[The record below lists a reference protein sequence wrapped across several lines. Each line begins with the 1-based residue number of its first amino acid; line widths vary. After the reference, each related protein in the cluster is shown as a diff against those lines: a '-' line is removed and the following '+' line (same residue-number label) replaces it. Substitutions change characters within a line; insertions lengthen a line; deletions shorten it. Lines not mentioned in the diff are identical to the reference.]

1 MRLTC
6 PNCGA
11 QYEVPDEVIPDTG
24 RDVQCSNCG
33 DTWFQHHP
41 DHMPDPDED
50 ETAGWD
56 APPDEDQ
63 DDDAAETDLVDD
75 PEPDAKA
82 ARDEA
87 DAGQLPDARRKTL
100 DPSVADVL
108 RTEAER
114 ERAVRKAEHGSG
126 LEIQPELGLGA
137 AAVESDKRGAEAQA
151 RMARLRGEPDAA
163 LPDKDDGQGPGPG
176 TRRSLLPDIDE
187 INSSLSSDGTIPG
200 RAQPDDADDTADAR
214 ATGGFRSGFRTVIL
228 LALLGLVLY
237 LFAPQIGQTI
247 PALEAPLT
255 QFVALVDAGRV
266 WLDQMV
272 GGIIADTE

>member
-11 QYEVPDEVIPDTG
+11 QYEVPDEVIPETG

-50 ETAGWD
+50 EAAGWD

-63 DDDAAETDLVDD
+63 DDDEAEADLVDD
-75 PEPDAKA
+75 PVPDEVT
-82 ARDEA
+82 ARDEE
-87 DAGQLPDARRKTL
+87 DAGQLSDARRKVL

-108 RTEAER
+108 RAEAER
-114 ERAVRKAEHGSG
+114 ERAVRNAEHGSG

-137 AAVESDKRGAEAQA
+137 AAVESDKRGAEAQV

-163 LPDKDDGQGPGPG
+163 LPDEDEGPSPG

-200 RAQPDDADDTADAR
+200 SAQPDDDGDPADAR
-214 ATGGFRSGFRTVIL
+214 GAGGFRRGFRTVIL

-237 LFAPQIGQTI
+237 VFAPQIGQTV
-247 PALEAPLT
+247 PALEVPLAK
-255 QFVALVDAGRV
+255 FVALVDAGRT
-266 WLDQMV
+266 WLDQMI
-272 GGIIADTE
+272 GEIIAGTE